1 MPARIPLPPELAFL
15 ALHGVPPDVLREAA
29 ALAREAD
36 VPAVDALLRGG
47 FMAEDAFYRALAA
60 ELGLP
65 FVAGLTPGP
74 GARYPESVQAGLV
87 PLGPESAPHRFAIAP
102 SGTQIAGLLARRGRI
117 APGLAVTT
125 PTTLRDGV
133 LVACAVSVADAASLG
148 LARAEPAF
156 SFRGGPT
163 GGQTCAAAA
172 ALVTLV
178 AAFWLVPEVSMVL
191 FGAGSGLLFLG
202 MITLRLDAVRT
213 HVPVAPRVAPRR
225 WLDREL
231 PVYTVIVPL
240 YRERRVFDRLLA
252 ALDRFDYPRPKLDIK
267 IVVEA
272 DDAEMREALRERS
285 VPGHVEIVVAP
296 PGQPRT
302 KPRALNVALPLA
314 RGDLTVIYD
323 AEDVPAPDQLRL
335 AVDAFARGGPDVG
348 CLQGRLVID
357 NSADAWLT
365 RLFTIEYAALF
376 DVINPGLAAAGLPV
390 PLGGTSTH
398 FRTPVLRAARGW
410 DPWNVTED
418 ADLGVRLALLGW
430 RVMDLPSSTLE
441 EAPAELAAWMRQRTR
456 WMKGF
461 MQTCITHSR
470 RPLFCL
476 RRLGPVGFVG
486 ALTMTFGT
494 VVSAL
499 FYPVLALGAVAALAD
514 GALSRIG
521 PPLDA
526 LGWGVGLVTFAAGAV
541 AMLVPP
547 AEALRRRRWWG
558 LLPFVPLMP
567 LYYVL
572 VSVAAWRAL
581 VELVHRPFRWNKTD
595 HGLARTSRSGLLLG
609 VELANYMPSGVRIHA
624 QARAFRPLGMSEF
637 SQESGGQPTLPASV
651 AEPPGS

>member
-1 MPARIPLPPELAFL
+1 
-15 ALHGVPPDVLREAA
+15 VLRAA
-29 ALAREAD
+29 AASAREAD

-47 FMAEDAFYRALAA
+47 FLAEDEFYRALAA

-65 FVAGLTPGP
+65 FVAGFTPGP
-74 GARYPESVQAGLV
+74 GVRYPESVQAGLV
-87 PLGPESAPHRFAIAP
+87 PLGLGSAPHRFAIAP

-125 PTTLRDGV
+125 PTTLRDAV
-133 LVACAVSVADAASLG
+133 LIACALPIADAASLG

-156 SFRGGPT
+156 SFRGGLT
-163 GGQTCAAAA
+163 GGQICAFAA
-172 ALVTLV
+172 ALFVLV
-178 AAFWLVPEVSMVL
+178 AAFWLAPEVSTVL
-191 FGAGSGLLFLG
+191 FGTGSGLLFLG
-202 MITLRLDAVRT
+202 MIILRLDAVRT
-213 HVPVAPRVAPRR
+213 QVPVAPRVPPRR
-225 WLDREL
+225 WHDREL

-252 ALDRFDYPRPKLDIK
+252 ALARFDYPKAKLDIK
-267 IVVEA
+267 IVIEA
-272 DDAEMREALRERS
+272 DDTEMREALRERA
-285 VPGHVEIVVAP
+285 VPAHVEVLVAP

-314 RGDLTVIYD
+314 RGELTVIYD

-335 AVDAFARGGPDVG
+335 AVDAFARGGPEVG

-357 NSADAWLT
+357 NSADGWLT

-390 PLGGTSTH
+390 PLGGTTTH

-430 RVMDLPSSTLE
+430 RIMDLPSSTLE
-441 EAPAELAAWMRQRTR
+441 EAPAELRAWMRQRTR

-470 RPLFCL
+470 RPVFCL
-476 RRLGPVGFVG
+476 RRLGLVGFAG

-499 FYPVLALGAVAALAD
+499 FYPVLAVSAVTALAG

-526 LGWGVGLVTFAAGAV
+526 LGWGVGLVTLTAGAV

-581 VELVHRPFRWNKTD
+581 IELAHRPSRWNKTD

-609 VELANYMPSGVRIHA
+609 ADPADHVSSVVRTNA
-624 QARAFRPLGMSEF
+624 QAGTFHPLGMGETSRER
-637 SQESGGQPTLPASV
+637 EPGRVLPASV